1 MNVAIIGCGYVGTA
15 IARQLNDL
23 SYVVTATTT
32 TLERVTE
39 LQAVA
44 QRVLVATGDNETSL
58 AAALENQDAVIVTV
72 APTGK
77 EQVDEDGYKATYLHT
92 AKNIVE
98 ILPQVPT
105 VKHLIYTSSCA
116 VYGNRNGEWV
126 NEESPVLL
134 DNEHGEIL
142 HDTEKIL
149 LAASSP
155 QRKVCILRL
164 GAIYG
169 SGREIGKRFSK
180 LAGTTRPGNGEHFT
194 NWIHLDDIVSAV
206 DFALTYELQGI
217 YNVVNDTPL
226 TSREMFDRVCKINN
240 LPQVE
245 WDESLPRSKTNNR
258 RVSNQKLKGLGY
270 KLIHAETEI

>member
-1 MNVAIIGCGYVGTA
+1 MKVAIIGCGYVGTA
-15 IARQLNDL
+15 IARKLSDLNYL
-23 SYVVTATTT
+23 VTATTT

-44 QRVLVATGDNETSL
+44 QQVLVATGDNETSL
-58 AAALENQDAVIVTV
+58 LAALKNQDVGIVTI
-72 APTGK
+72 APTGN

-92 AKNIVE
+92 AKNLVR
-98 ILPQVPT
+98 ILQQLPT
-105 VKHLIYTSSCA
+105 VKHLIYTSSCG
-116 VYGNRNGEWV
+116 VYGNSNGEWV
-126 NEESPVLL
+126 NEESPVVL
-134 DNEHGEIL
+134 DNEHAKIL

-149 LAASSP
+149 LAASSLNF
-155 QRKVCILRL
+155 KVCILRL

-180 LAGTTRPGNGEHFT
+180 LAGTTRPGNGDNFT

-206 DFALTYELQGI
+206 NFALTYELQGI

-226 TSREMFDRVCKINN
+226 TSREMLDRVCEMNH
-240 LPQVE
+240 LPLVE
-245 WDESLPRSKTNNR
+245 WDASLPRNKTNNQ

>member
-15 IARQLNDL
+15 IARQLSDL

-44 QRVLVATGDNETSL
+44 QQVLVATGDNESSL
-58 AAALENQDAVIVTV
+58 LAALENQDAVIVTV
-72 APTGK
+72 APTGN
-77 EQVDEDGYKATYLHT
+77 EQVDENDYKATYLHT
-92 AKNIVE
+92 AKNLVG
-98 ILPQVPT
+98 ILEQVPT
-105 VKHLIYTSSCA
+105 VKHLIYTGSCA

-126 NEESPVLL
+126 NEESPVVL
-134 DNEHGEIL
+134 DNEHAEIL
-142 HDTEKIL
+142 YDTEKIL
-149 LAASSP
+149 LAASNLK
-155 QRKVCILRL
+155 RKVCILRL

-169 SGREIGKRFSK
+169 SGREIGERFSK
-180 LAGTTRPGNGEHFT
+180 LAGTIRPGNGEHFT

-206 DFALTYELQGI
+206 NFALTDALQGI

-226 TSREMFDRVCKINN
+226 TSRQMFDRVCEINN
-240 LPQVE
+240 LPPVE
-245 WDESLPRSKTNNR
+245 WDESLPRNKTNNR

-270 KLIHAETEI
+270 KLIHPETEI

>member
-15 IARQLNDL
+15 IARQLSDL

-32 TLERVTE
+32 TLERVTQ
-39 LQAVA
+39 LQVIA
-44 QRVLVATGDNETSL
+44 QRVLVATGDNQISL
-58 AAALENQDAVIVTV
+58 LAALENQDAVILTI
-72 APTGK
+72 APIGNK
-77 EQVDEDGYKATYLHT
+77 QVDEDGYKATYLHT

-98 ILPQVPT
+98 ILQQVPT
-105 VKHLIYTSSCA
+105 VKHLIYTSSCG

-126 NEESPVLL
+126 NEESPVVL
-134 DNEHGEIL
+134 DNEYGEIL

-149 LAASSP
+149 LAGKSP
-155 QRKVCILRL
+155 NCKVCILRL

-169 SGREIGKRFSK
+169 YGREIGKRFSK
-180 LAGTTRPGNGEHFT
+180 LAGTTLPGNGENFI
-194 NWIHLDDIVSAV
+194 NWIHLEDIVSAV
-206 DFALTYELQGI
+206 NFALTHELQGI

-226 TSREMFDRVCKINN
+226 PSREIFDRACEING

-245 WDESLPRSKTNNR
+245 WDELLPRNKTNNQ

-270 KLIHAETEI
+270 KLIHPETEI

>member
-15 IARQLNDL
+15 IARQLSDL

-32 TLERVTE
+32 TLERVTQ

-44 QRVLVATGDNETSL
+44 QRVLVATGDNQSSL
-58 AAALENQDAVIVTV
+58 LAALENQDAVILTI
-72 APTGK
+72 APTGNK
-77 EQVDEDGYKATYLHT
+77 QVNEDGYKATYLHT
-92 AKNIVE
+92 AKNLVD
-98 ILPQVPT
+98 ILQQVPT
-105 VKHLIYTSSCA
+105 VKHLIYTSSCG
-116 VYGNRNGEWV
+116 VYGDRNGEWV
-126 NEESPVLL
+126 NEESPVVLN
-134 DNEHGEIL
+134 NEHGEIL

-149 LAASSP
+149 LAASNP
-155 QRKVCILRL
+155 NRKVCILRL

-180 LAGTTRPGNGEHFT
+180 LAGTTRPGKGENFI

-206 DFALTYELQGI
+206 NFALTYKLQGI

-226 TSREMFDRVCKINN
+226 TSREIFDRVCEMNH

-245 WDESLPRSKTNNR
+245 WDASLPRNKTNNQ

-270 KLIHAETEI
+270 KLIHAQTEI